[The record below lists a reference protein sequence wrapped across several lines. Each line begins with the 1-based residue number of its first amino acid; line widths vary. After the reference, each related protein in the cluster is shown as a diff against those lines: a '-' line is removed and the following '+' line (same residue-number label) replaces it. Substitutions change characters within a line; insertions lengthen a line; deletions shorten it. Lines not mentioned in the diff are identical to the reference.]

1 MGKAFTDQERENV
14 REALRREGLRLL
26 VQDGIRKVSIREL
39 TGNVGIAQGGFYT
52 FYRDKEEFV
61 TDLILLRIREKT
73 QLMLDNR
80 EESLKDPAGYL
91 SDLFYRE
98 GMHLKANMAFNNR
111 ISGTIEFFMKTK
123 ELDKGEGK
131 EIYRRFLRQMIG
143 YWEENGYR
151 ISCDVD
157 GIVSAGIMAAILFTN
172 ADMVPEAYFS
182 GIYRAYCDAQV
193 SRFMKVERV

>member
-26 VQDGIRKVSIREL
+26 AQDGIRKISIREL

-98 GMHLKANMAFNNR
+98 GMHLKENMAFNNR

-123 ELDKGEGK
+123 ELDEGEGK

-151 ISCDVD
+151 ISCDID

>member
-1 MGKAFTDQERENV
+1 MGKAFTGQERENV

-26 VQDGIRKVSIREL
+26 AQDGIRKVSIREL

>member
-26 VQDGIRKVSIREL
+26 AQDGIRNVSIREL

-52 FYRDKEEFV
+52 FYKDKEEFV

-98 GMHLKANMAFNNR
+98 GMHLKENMAFNNR

-123 ELDKGEGK
+123 ELDEGEGK

-151 ISCDVD
+151 ISCDID

-172 ADMVPEAYFS
+172 ADMVPEAYFP

>member
-26 VQDGIRKVSIREL
+26 AQDGIRKVSIREL

-123 ELDKGEGK
+123 ELDEGEGK
-131 EIYRRFLRQMIG
+131 EIYRRFLRRMIG

-151 ISCDVD
+151 ISCDID

>member
-26 VQDGIRKVSIREL
+26 AQDGIRKVSIREL

-151 ISCDVD
+151 ISCDID